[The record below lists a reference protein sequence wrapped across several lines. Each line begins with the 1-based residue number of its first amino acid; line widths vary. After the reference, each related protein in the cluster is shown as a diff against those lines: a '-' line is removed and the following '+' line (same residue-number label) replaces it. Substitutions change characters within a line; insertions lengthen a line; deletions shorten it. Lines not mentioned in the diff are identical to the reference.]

1 MNDRTLRQVIWGKII
16 SLIDD
21 IPAPVILSR
30 LAGAA
35 RISVVV
41 GLFALLGSLDQVL
54 FFVATAWG
62 GLIPRVVFAVA
73 LYKYTPRLWAWGRG
87 ILAERATEAPPSL
100 PIADE
105 HWLGTINAGEFL
117 DFLSKNGHAK
127 TSQYM
132 TAYPDTVKHD
142 LTALCKRLLE
152 IGVLVKGDNNSNV
165 LGNEYT
171 LDHIT
176 DILHSAD
183 TPEKL
188 LPINTSGQTPIFA
201 IRQIR

>member
-1 MNDRTLRQVIWGKII
+1 MNDRTLRQVLWGKIVA
-16 SLIDD
+16 LIDD

-30 LAGAA
+30 LAGMA

-62 GLIPRVVFAVA
+62 GLIPRVVFAVT
-73 LYKYTPRLWAWGRG
+73 LYKYTPRIWAWGRC
-87 ILAERATEAPPSL
+87 ILAKRVASTQPSL
-100 PIADE
+100 PIADQ

-117 DFLSKNGHAK
+117 DFLANNGHAK

-132 TAYPDTVKHD
+132 TQYPGTVKHD

-152 IGVLVKGDNNSNV
+152 IGVLVKGANNSNV

-171 LDHIT
+171 LDQIT

-188 LPINTSGQTPIFA
+188 LAIRTGQAEPLFT